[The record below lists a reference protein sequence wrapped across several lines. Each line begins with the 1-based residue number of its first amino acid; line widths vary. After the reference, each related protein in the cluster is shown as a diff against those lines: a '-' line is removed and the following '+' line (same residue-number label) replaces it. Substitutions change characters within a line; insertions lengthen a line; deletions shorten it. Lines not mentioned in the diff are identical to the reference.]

1 MSIRTILH
9 SCTDILQIVWQACKS
24 IKFFLMCIF
33 FQSNEG
39 KFYLID
45 MNDKNSN
52 KEPVLEISRGNEQHE
67 QE

>member
-1 MSIRTILH
+1 MSIRT
-9 SCTDILQIVWQACKS
+9 
-24 IKFFLMCIF
+24 
-33 FQSNEG
+33 SNEG